1 MREIFLHR
9 LPVRLA
15 GLILL
20 LSGATLLV
28 LTEINRRAV
37 ERILI
42 EQAEVQAAGAT
53 NAVTEGL
60 DGVAGGAER
69 MARYVA
75 RELAGRVPGREEA
88 ERIAARVVAD
98 NPNVHGFALA
108 FEPGAGAGAPARLG
122 VAVHRSRRVEQTD
135 TFDLTA
141 PEQTYWT
148 RDWYREVIDKGH
160 VVWSEPY
167 FDRGGSER
175 NAVRVAVPV
184 FRHETDDRTPIGA
197 VAAVIDLD
205 WLRRLA
211 NVNEFSD
218 TSFTVIFSRSGR
230 LILHPKATYVIAET
244 IETLAEKTN
253 TPELAAIRQ
262 AVLARRQGATAY
274 TEPLPRRRVHVNY
287 KPAKT
292 AGWGVIVGYDEAE
305 FLKSQT
311 RYRRITAVFIVS
323 LLAVLSGIVIWVV
336 HTALRPLAALAGAA
350 DEIAKKNLDC
360 AVPEPARPDEVGR
373 LTAAFR
379 NMRDALRH
387 QSLERRW
394 AAQAVEHQNRYNQL
408 IIDSIREQVFVLTK
422 ALNISR
428 VNPAVLQATGLAEA
442 DLVKAPFARQVRLAE
457 GGDIAAVL
465 GTALKEN
472 RPLRDLAATLRG
484 KNGTEQP
491 AWLSLVPLCDGGR
504 VVGGVV
510 TLRTR

>member
-1 MREIFLHR
+1 MREKFLHR
-9 LPVRLA
+9 LPIRLA

-20 LSGATLLV
+20 LSGVTLLG

-42 EQAEVQAAGAT
+42 EQAEVQAAIAT

-60 DGVAGGAER
+60 DAVTGGAER

-75 RELAGRVPGREEA
+75 RELAGRVPARAEA

-98 NPNVHGFALA
+98 NPNVHGFAPA
-108 FEPGAGAGAPARLG
+108 FEPAAVGAGGRLG
-122 VAVHRSRRVEQTD
+122 VAVHRSGRVEQTD
-135 TFDLTA
+135 TFDLAA

-175 NAVRVAVPV
+175 NAVRVTVPV
-184 FRHETDDRTPIGA
+184 FRHDTEDRTPIGA

-211 NVNEFSD
+211 NGNEFSD

-230 LILHPKATYVIAET
+230 LILHPKATHVIAET
-244 IETLAEKTN
+244 VETLAEKTN

-262 AVLARRQGATAY
+262 AVLARRQGTMTY
-274 TEPLPRRRVHVNY
+274 TEPLPLRRVHVNY

-311 RYRRITAVFIVS
+311 RFRRITAGFIVA
-323 LLAVLSGIVIWVV
+323 LLAILSAIVIWVTR
-336 HTALRPLAALAGAA
+336 TALQPLGALALAA
-350 DEIAKKNLDC
+350 DEISRKNLDC
-360 AVPEPARPDEVGR
+360 AVPEPVRADEVGR
-373 LTAAFR
+373 LTLAFR
-379 NMRDALRH
+379 NMRDALKH

-394 AAQAVEHQNRYNQL
+394 ASQAVEHQNRYNQL

-422 ALNISR
+422 ALNLSR
-428 VNPAVLQATGLAEA
+428 VNPAVLHATGGTEAE
-442 DLVKAPFARQVRLAE
+442 LVKAPFARLVRLAD
-457 GGDIAAVL
+457 GGEIAVVL
-465 GTALKEN
+465 GAALKEN
-472 RPLRDLAATLRG
+472 RALRDLPAVLRG
-484 KNGTEQP
+484 KDGAEQP
-491 AWLSLVPLCDGGR
+491 SWLSLVPLCDGGR

-510 TLRTR
+510 TLRPR